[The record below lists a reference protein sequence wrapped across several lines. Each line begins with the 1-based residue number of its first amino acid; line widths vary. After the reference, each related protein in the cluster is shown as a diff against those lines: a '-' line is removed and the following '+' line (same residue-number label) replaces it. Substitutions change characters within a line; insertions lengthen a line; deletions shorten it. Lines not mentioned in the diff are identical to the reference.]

1 MRGARAQTN
10 MGSKEGVNPSKK
22 QKKKKEITIDSF
34 CTGNEQRVNET
45 EGEGSAKEKS
55 EIPANWIQALEEI
68 KMQFKTQLREAE
80 DNWEKNLKTKISH
93 LETEALELKQEN
105 GVLKA
110 KINQLENEAKEMK
123 DEVKN
128 MKDEKKEMKDEVK
141 RMKDD
146 LQRKSDQKEKDDQKT
161 KDEIQSLRTRIQ
173 QLESSDLTRQQDT
186 IKQNQKNEK
195 IEENMK
201 HLIHKTEDLENR
213 SRRDNLRII
222 GLPEDHD
229 KRKRLDVILQEI
241 IKENCPNILEQE
253 GKVEI
258 DRIHRSPPI
267 LNPQLTTPRNVIA
280 KFKIYQTKEKILQ
293 AVKKSFRY
301 HRTTVRITQDL
312 AASTVKKRKAW
323 NMIFRKAREL
333 GLQPRINY
341 PAKLTIFL
349 QEEVWSFNKIE
360 EFQEFIKKRPDLN
373 RKFDVQAQNSRES
386 SKGQLVV
393 RYRRRCAQL
402 LNFPMEGKRIDGVF
416 HPIFFLPTWAQTTN
430 HVPVNFLLAG
440 SMRWITFPTS

>member
-1 MRGARAQTN
+1 MRGARAQPNT
-10 MGSKEGVNPSKK
+10 GSKEGINSSKQ

-34 CTGNEQRVNET
+34 CTGNEQRANET
-45 EGEGSAKEKS
+45 EGEDPAKEKS
-55 EIPANWIQALEEI
+55 EIPANWIQALEEL
-68 KMQFKTQLREAE
+68 KMKFKTQLRESE

-93 LETEALELKQEN
+93 LETEN
-105 GVLKA
+105 SVLKA

-123 DEVKN
+123 DEAKQ
-128 MKDEKKEMKDEVK
+128 MKDEVK
-141 RMKDD
+141 KMKDD

-229 KRKRLDVILQEI
+229 KRKSLDIILQEI
-241 IKENCPNILEQE
+241 IKENCPEILEQE

-258 DRIHRSPPI
+258 DRIHRSPPV

-280 KFKIYQTKEKILQ
+280 KFKNYHTKEKILQ
-293 AVKKSFRY
+293 AAKKKSFRY
-301 HRTTVRITQDL
+301 QGTTVRITQDL
-312 AASTVKKRKAW
+312 AASTLKKRKAW
-323 NMIFRKAREL
+323 NTIFWKAREL

-349 QEEVWSFNKIE
+349 Q
-360 EFQEFIKKRPDLN
+360 
-373 RKFDVQAQNSRES
+373 
-386 SKGQLVV
+386 
-393 RYRRRCAQL
+393 
-402 LNFPMEGKRIDGVF
+402 GKVC
-416 HPIFFLPTWAQTTN
+416 
-430 HVPVNFLLAG
+430 
-440 SMRWITFPTS
+440 

>member
-1 MRGARAQTN
+1 
-10 MGSKEGVNPSKK
+10 
-22 QKKKKEITIDSF
+22 
-34 CTGNEQRVNET
+34 
-45 EGEGSAKEKS
+45 
-55 EIPANWIQALEEI
+55 
-68 KMQFKTQLREAE
+68 MQFKTQLREAE
-80 DNWEKNLKTKISH
+80 DNWEKNLKTKIGH
-93 LETEALELKQEN
+93 LETEN
-105 GVLKA
+105 SVLKA

-123 DEVKN
+123 DEAKQ
-128 MKDEKKEMKDEVK
+128 MKDEVK
-141 RMKDD
+141 KMKDD

-173 QLESSDLTRQQDT
+173 QLELSDLTRQQNS

-229 KRKRLDVILQEI
+229 KRKSLDIILQEI
-241 IKENCPNILEQE
+241 IKENCPEILEQE

-280 KFKIYQTKEKILQ
+280 KFKNYQTKVKILQ
-293 AVKKSFRY
+293 ASKKKSFRY
-301 HRTTVRITQDL
+301 QGTTVKIIKDL
-312 AASTVKKRKAW
+312 AASTLKKRKAW
-323 NMIFRKAREL
+323 NTIFRKAREL

-349 QEEVWSFNKIE
+349 QGKVWSFNKIE
-360 EFQEFIKKRPDLN
+360 EFQEFVKKRPDLN
-373 RKFDVQAQNSRES
+373 RKFDVQAQNTRES
-386 SKGQLVV
+386 SKGTLEE
-393 RYRRRCAQL
+393 
-402 LNFPMEGKRIDGVF
+402 PSGKKNDEDST
-416 HPIFFLPTWAQTTN
+416 FLE
-430 HVPVNFLLAG
+430 
-440 SMRWITFPTS
+440 I

>member
-10 MGSKEGVNPSKK
+10 TGSKEGVNSSKQ

-34 CTGNEQRVNET
+34 CTGNEQRANKT

-55 EIPANWIQALEEI
+55 EIPVNLIQAVEEL
-68 KMQFKTQLREAE
+68 KMQFKIQLREAE

-105 GVLKA
+105 SVLKA
-110 KINQLENEAKEMK
+110 KINQLENEAKDMKDEAKQMK
-123 DEVKN
+123 DEVK
-128 MKDEKKEMKDEVK
+128 K
-141 RMKDD
+141 MKDD
-146 LQRKSDQKEKDDQKT
+146 LQRKSNQKEKDNQKT

-173 QLESSDLTRQQDT
+173 QLESSDLTRQQGT

-195 IEENMK
+195 IEGNMK

-229 KRKRLDVILQEI
+229 KRKSLDIILQEI
-241 IKENCPNILEQE
+241 IKENCSNILEQE

-258 DRIHRSPPI
+258 DRIHRSPPV

-280 KFKIYQTKEKILQ
+280 KFKNYQTKEKLLQ
-293 AVKKSFRY
+293 AAKKKSFGY
-301 HRTTVRITQDL
+301 HGTTVRIIQDL
-312 AASTVKKRKAW
+312 AASTLKKRKEW

-341 PAKLTIFL
+341 PAKLDYILTGESMVIQQNRRISRIRKEKTIP
-349 QEEVWSFNKIE
+349 E
-360 EFQEFIKKRPDLN
+360 
-373 RKFDVQAQNSRES
+373 QN
-386 SKGQLVV
+386 
-393 RYRRRCAQL
+393 
-402 LNFPMEGKRIDGVF
+402 N
-416 HPIFFLPTWAQTTN
+416 
-430 HVPVNFLLAG
+430 
-440 SMRWITFPTS
+440 